1 MAQAHSIAVGFP
13 MRAVAFP
20 APDMPGEWLTHS
32 LDLDIIAQG
41 SSPQAAFQSLEE
53 SILEM
58 IAFRLSRGLRP
69 VEWNS
74 APDDVWVLAE
84 KAAGGVVLDRKPP
97 SIEFATSA
105 ENLSEQAAS
114 LVVAD
119 RAPSPIAHAG

>member
-1 MAQAHSIAVGFP
+1 MAKSHSIAVGLR

-41 SSPQAAFQSLEE
+41 ASAQAAFESLEK

-58 IAFRLSRGLRP
+58 IAFRLSRGLHP

-74 APDDVWVLAE
+74 APDDIWILAE
-84 KAAGGVVLDRKPP
+84 KAAGGAALDRRPP

-105 ENLSEQAAS
+105 ENLPEQAVS